1 MSRGSD
7 VFAPLFVPLGY
18 LLRLP
23 VAACTGSGDRFTGSP
38 AKLPAEAGRAVWP
51 LGSVNGPASGD
62 SLGRVERKRPAA
74 KLGVHRAGIFL
85 GSSID
90 CAVDCRSLVRR
101 TALSRE
107 MDGCLVKIG
116 CALSV
121 FAVFFGGIFLF
132 GVDYPDGRGGNLAG
146 AAGSYAEV
154 FLSGCHLLL
163 LPLQW
168 ALPAGRI
175 SGVVRNPMGYSRVQ
189 MTQLGVLILGAI
201 GRS

>member
-1 MSRGSD
+1 M
-7 VFAPLFVPLGY
+7 ALMYLPLYLFLLGICSAF
-18 LLRLP
+18 LW
-23 VAACTGSGDRFTGSP
+23 
-38 AKLPAEAGRAVWP
+38 LPA
-51 LGSVNGPASGD
+51 LGVGIG
-62 SLGRVERKRPAA
+62 LLVLRPSCRR
-74 KLGVHRAGIFL
+74 KLGVLFGLWGLSMVLLL
-85 GSSID
+85 GTAWAESNVSVRLRNWVYTVPVYFWGAVSIVLLI
-90 CAVDCRSLVRR
+90 AVAWYAVQHFP
-101 TALSRE
+101 AKWI
-107 MDGCLVKIG
+107 GCLVKIG

>member
-1 MSRGSD
+1 MALMYLPLYLFLLGICS
-7 VFAPLFVPLGY
+7 VFLW
-18 LLRLP
+18 
-23 VAACTGSGDRFTGSP
+23 
-38 AKLPAEAGRAVWP
+38 LPA
-51 LGSVNGPASGD
+51 LGVGIG
-62 SLGRVERKRPAA
+62 LLVLRPSCRR
-74 KLGVHRAGIFL
+74 KLGVLFGLWGLSMVLLL
-85 GSSID
+85 GTAWAESNVSVRLRNWVYTVPVYFWGAVSIVLLIAIAWY
-90 CAVDCRSLVRR
+90 AVQHFP
-101 TALSRE
+101 AKWI
-107 MDGCLVKIG
+107 GCLVKIG

-121 FAVFFGGIFLF
+121 FGGIFLF

-175 SGVVRNPMGYSRVQ
+175 SGVVGNPMGYSGVQ
-189 MTQLGVLILGAI
+189 MTQLGVLILSVI

>member
-1 MSRGSD
+1 M
-7 VFAPLFVPLGY
+7 ALMYLPLYLFLLGICSAF
-18 LLRLP
+18 L

-38 AKLPAEAGRAVWP
+38 ASCR
-51 LGSVNGPASGD
+51 
-62 SLGRVERKRPAA
+62 R
-74 KLGVHRAGIFL
+74 KLGVLFGLWGLSMVLLL
-85 GSSID
+85 GTAWAESNVSVRLRNWVYTVPVYFWGAVSIVLLI
-90 CAVDCRSLVRR
+90 AVAWYAVQHFP
-101 TALSRE
+101 AKWI
-107 MDGCLVKIG
+107 GCLVKIG

-121 FAVFFGGIFLF
+121 FAVFLVGFFYLVLITRH
-132 GVDYPDGRGGNLAG
+132 GRGGNLAG

-175 SGVVRNPMGYSRVQ
+175 SGVVGNPMGYSGVQ
-189 MTQLGVLILGAI
+189 MTQLGVLILSVI